1 MACAK
6 LINRQ
11 DQSDPT
17 GSCGNANLLGLVV
30 CAASTAGPKS
40 TTSPDESTIS
50 CTGLSCSILPPSTG
64 LATTFDTF
72 SDPPPSTAA
81 TFNPSTPVTTPT
93 SNSEPPAPGT
103 ATPRTTEQTTAKTV
117 AAAGNTTNASSIVS
131 ADSPPFESR
140 PSSHTQSGSL
150 SSTIATLS
158 VSESAAPST
167 PAGGN
172 ATSRPAIRTI
182 AIVAGIVGAGL
193 FLCSSL
199 SGEHEDE
206 DEENLEAMRAPIS
219 SKVTEKETKS
229 VSLDSS
235 SR

>member
-1 MACAK
+1 MAGAK

-11 DQSDPT
+11 DQSGPT

-30 CAASTAGPKS
+30 CAASTAGAKS

-81 TFNPSTPVTTPT
+81 TFNPSTPVTTPAST
-93 SNSEPPAPGT
+93 SESPAPGT
-103 ATPRTTEQTTAKTV
+103 ATTRTTEQTTAKSV

-150 SSTIATLS
+150 SSTIVPDQVFEARKKGF
-158 VSESAAPST
+158 AP
-167 PAGGN
+167 GVLLG
-172 ATSRPAIRTI
+172 
-182 AIVAGIVGAGL
+182 
-193 FLCSSL
+193 SSL